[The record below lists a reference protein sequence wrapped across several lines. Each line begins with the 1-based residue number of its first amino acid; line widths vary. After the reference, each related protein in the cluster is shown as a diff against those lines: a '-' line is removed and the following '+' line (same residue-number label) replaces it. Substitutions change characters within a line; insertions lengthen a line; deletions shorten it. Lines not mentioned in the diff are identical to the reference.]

1 MVMIQKSY
9 KSSEIRNRTR
19 KIASIHFLYVLVLS
33 AQIIV
38 FDAGKLINPET
49 VLQRW
54 IATGLLLLVTTI
66 VWYISR
72 NRSGESATSKKLIGM
87 LILADIAMASYS
99 VYISRGMASKA
110 VLLFVIPIIVSCVLA
125 RKSALIAT
133 AVLSIAAYVVTSVA
147 YFVLNFNE
155 GYKIEL
161 YGEIG
166 FYSALFVVIALLLW
180 VFIRPNKKIS

>member
-1 MVMIQKSY
+1 MIQKSY

-166 FYSALFVVIALLLW
+166 FYSALFVVLALLLW

>member
-1 MVMIQKSY
+1 MIKKPY
-9 KSSEIRNRTR
+9 KSSEIRSRTR
-19 KIASIHFLYVLVLS
+19 RIASIHFLYVLVL
-33 AQIIV
+33 AVQIIV
-38 FDAGKLINPET
+38 FDAGKLIDPES
-49 VLQRW
+49 VLKRW
-54 IATGLLLLVTTI
+54 IATGLLLVVTTI

-72 NRSGESATSKKLIGM
+72 NRSGNPATSKKLIGV
-87 LILADIAMASYS
+87 LIMADIAMASYS
-99 VYISRGMASKA
+99 VYITRGMASKA

-133 AVLSIAAYVVTSVA
+133 AALSIAAYIITSVA

-155 GYKIEL
+155 GYKLEL

-180 VFIRPNKKIS
+180 VFIRPNKKIT

>member
-1 MVMIQKSY
+1 MNHSPY
-9 KSSEIRNRTR
+9 KSSEVRSRTR
-19 KIASIHFLYVLVLS
+19 KIASVHFLYVLVL
-33 AQIIV
+33 AIQIIV

-54 IATGLLLLVTTI
+54 IATGLLLVVTTF

-72 NRSGESATSKKLIGM
+72 NRSGNPATSKKLIGI

-99 VYISRGMASKA
+99 VYITRGMASKA

-125 RKSALIAT
+125 RRSALIAT
-133 AVLSIAAYVVTSVA
+133 ATLSIAAYVITSVA

-155 GYKIEL
+155 GYKLEL

-166 FYSALFVVIALLLW
+166 FYGALFVVIALLLW
-180 VFIRPNKKIS
+180 VFIRPNKKIT